1 VGIKYDFFVIE
12 GPVSELQIRGDIL
25 NLLKKHQGKANLAA
39 GVAGA
44 ASGQFGVATGAVL
57 VDSYEGEESDR
68 FACYIG
74 EHLVEGIFSGVL
86 FKNGDYVKAVVEQQ
100 PQSRYGA
107 LATHAVLRPS
117 DGLLSM
123 PYNTGRGTWAE
134 LWKNLRW
141 SGWFALGP
149 IIFTTIFNWFHGWN
163 WYFFLLFLI
172 ASPIFT
178 TFVALWSW
186 LAESEGELSTAIFRA
201 LEFPS
206 PKSLTL
212 MSSSICP
219 NEGYMREYAIFR
231 YRRII
236 SAADDKHG
244 SPEPDPLLPYA
255 EAMAQR
261 IKQAGRR

>member
-1 VGIKYDFFVIE
+1 MAVRYDFFVIE

-44 ASGQFGVATGAVL
+44 ASNQFGVATGAVL

-74 EHLVEGIFSGVL
+74 EHLVEGVFSGVL
-86 FKNGDYVKAVVEQQ
+86 FKNGDYVKTVVEHR
-100 PQSRYGA
+100 PEAKYGA
-107 LATHAVLRPS
+107 LYAHAVLRPS

-134 LWKNLRW
+134 LRKNLRW
-141 SGWFALGP
+141 GGWFAVG
-149 IIFTTIFNWFHGWN
+149 G
-163 WYFFLLFLI
+163 LLFSAAILWI
-172 ASPIFT
+172 VGWDWQVFAMFVGAAPIST
-178 TFVALWSW
+178 MPVALWSW

-201 LEFPS
+201 LDFPT
-206 PKSLTL
+206 PKSLNL

-236 SAADDKHG
+236 SAADDRHG
-244 SPEPDPLLPYA
+244 SPEPEPLLPYA

-261 IKQAGRR
+261 IKQTGRR

>member
-1 VGIKYDFFVIE
+1 MRYDFFVIE

-39 GVAGA
+39 GVAGV
-44 ASGQFGVATGAVL
+44 ASNQFGVATGAAMVG
-57 VDSYEGEESDR
+57 SYEGEESDR

-86 FKNGDYVKAVVEQQ
+86 FKNGDYVKAVVEHQ
-100 PQSRYGA
+100 PKAKYGA
-107 LATHAVLRPS
+107 LYAHAVLRPS

-141 SGWFALGP
+141 GGNSALFATFFSAIVIWMVGWHSLV
-149 IIFTTIFNWFHGWN
+149 
-163 WYFFLLFLI
+163 FLLGI
-172 ASPIFT
+172 ASILFLT
-178 TFVALWSW
+178 TLVALWSW
-186 LAESEGELSTAIFRA
+186 LSESEGELSTAIFRA
-201 LEFPS
+201 LDFPN
-206 PKSLTL
+206 PKSLNL

-236 SAADDKHG
+236 SATDDKHG
-244 SPEPDPLLPYA
+244 SPEPEPLLPYA

-261 IKQAGRR
+261 IKQTGRR